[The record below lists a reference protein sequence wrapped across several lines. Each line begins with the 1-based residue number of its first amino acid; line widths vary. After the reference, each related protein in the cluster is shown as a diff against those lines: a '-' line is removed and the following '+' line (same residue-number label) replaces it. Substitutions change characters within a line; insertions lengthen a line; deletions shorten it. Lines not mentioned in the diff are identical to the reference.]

1 MPRREASEP
10 LGNESAMNVF
20 ATSLRDNNTNKKSQQ
35 THSFYRDRYLIQL
48 PKTDQ
53 LSNHKYAADQD
64 ERSASCENIVS
75 RSQTF
80 FLPHPPGAKSLL

>member
-1 MPRREASEP
+1 
-10 LGNESAMNVF
+10 MNVF
-20 ATSLRDNNTNKKSQQ
+20 ATSFRGNNTNKKSQQ

-48 PKTDQ
+48 PETDQ

-64 ERSASCENIVS
+64 ERFASCENIVS

-80 FLPHPPGAKSLL
+80 FLPPPPLGKSIVRSKETKQW